1 MWGRLPTAEKEER
14 KKMAV
19 SSHFFQL
26 FVIFCHFSVSFGKLF
41 LVYFRLFWF
50 ILVLSRPCDC
60 LSLTYFAHFYP
71 RFMQKTAIPSKYALS
86 KGCILHEEMSS
97 FLPELSWFELL
108 LFKKR
113 SELQEFLGLAPFQTN
128 LLPTKQS
135 QFTRSFQLNAES
147 AFEAILRVPS
157 CRPGCR
163 CPSGP
168 FRRGGR

>member
-1 MWGRLPTAEKEER
+1 
-14 KKMAV
+14 MAV

-26 FVIFCHFSVSFGKLF
+26 IVIFCHFSVSFGKLF

-50 ILVLSRPCDC
+50 ILVLSQPCDC

-71 RFMQKTAIPSKYALS
+71 SALCKKLPFHRDMLCPKAVS
-86 KGCILHEEMSS
+86 FHEEMSS

-135 QFTRSFQLNAES
+135 QFTRSFQHNAES

-168 FRRGGR
+168 SRRGGR